1 MWSGSRHGVRDEAA
15 LYDQTFQQYG
25 QIYIMNAD
33 GTNKRLLT
41 DSKWEDSMPLYLP
54 GVIL

>member
-1 MWSGSRHGVRDEAA
+1 MWSGSQHGFRDEAA

-33 GTNKRLLT
+33 GTSKRMLT
-41 DSKWEDSMPLYLP
+41 DSKWEDSMPLYVP
-54 GVIL
+54 GGT

>member
-1 MWSGSRHGVRDEAA
+1 MWNGSQQGFHDEAA

-33 GTNKRLLT
+33 GTGKKILT

-54 GVIL
+54 GVRS